1 MEGVLLGMG
10 NPLVDISAQVPM
22 EFLAKYDCHLN
33 NGTYIRRCLH
43 ISSYLA
49 ILAEEKHANIFKD
62 MEQNFPVQYI
72 AGGATQNVCHPSY
85 PSVILILIL
94 IRVFEWLNGC
104 WAFLMRLP
112 IWEQWESMSMV
123 LCLRSVP
130 QRMEFLFTIRRI
142 QVRSTTDIL
151 LTQLSSRWH
160 GNYCRTRSWR
170 REVSRGESGGCE
182 YLHCLSSRNPRGED
196 YHRSSQGKW
205 KRDIL
210 F

>member
-1 MEGVLLGMG
+1 MSWGMSCQLCSTPSRISGRVSTTKPRTTTARWVSHFPFEMADMEGVLLGMG
-10 NPLVDISAQVPM
+10 NPLLDISAQVPM

-123 LCLRSVP
+123 LWV
-130 QRMEFLFTIRRI
+130 
-142 QVRSTTDIL
+142 
-151 LTQLSSRWH
+151 
-160 GNYCRTRSWR
+160 
-170 REVSRGESGGCE
+170 GGKTCSLE
-182 YLHCLSSRNPRGED
+182 QKGVIYLHGIPRP
-196 YHRSSQGKW
+196 
-205 KRDIL
+205 RDSDQYFEIFIYFIYIYL
-210 F
+210 NKQF